1 MNENSATE
9 NYYNNS
15 TNSYKSKKTSMKKTR
30 RKLDDT
36 KKIRLRTIFIWRY
49 DNAKKIRTTSE
60 NSSMKKKTCMK
71 KIRTPIENSATPEEN

>member
-36 KKIRLRTIFIWRY
+36 KKIRLRTIFY
-49 DNAKKIRTTSE
+49 LKV
-60 NSSMKKKTCMK
+60 
-71 KIRTPIENSATPEEN
+71 

>member
-1 MNENSATE
+1 MNKNSATE

-49 DNAKKIRTTSE
+49 DNAKKIRATSE
-60 NSSMKKKTCMK
+60 NPSILEMNENVCSSERFPLVWGC
-71 KIRTPIENSATPEEN
+71 R

>member
-1 MNENSATE
+1 MNKNSATE

-60 NSSMKKKTCMK
+60 NPSILEMNENVCSSERFPLVWGC
-71 KIRTPIENSATPEEN
+71 R